1 MLLFFAALIGWPAP
15 LLAVQI
21 LWINLITDGVP
32 ALALGVEPPEGDIM
46 HRRPRR
52 PHEPLISGAD
62 AVSILMHGLL
72 IAGVAAGG
80 FAWFTGQRGAS
91 LEEARA
97 ATFLITAFAQLFFAV
112 GCRSWRYTMP
122 EIGWL
127 TNRALFW
134 AIAASALLQIGVM
147 SLPVTRNLLR
157 TEILRPGDWVIVL
170 VLSLI
175 PVTVVE
181 VAKLIRLAIKGRRSK
196 PIGI

>member
-1 MLLFFAALIGWPAP
+1 
-15 LLAVQI
+15 
-21 LWINLITDGVP
+21 
-32 ALALGVEPPEGDIM
+32 
-46 HRRPRR
+46 
-52 PHEPLISGAD
+52 
-62 AVSILMHGLL
+62 
-72 IAGVAAGG
+72 
-80 FAWFTGQRGAS
+80 